1 MPLLRADAERLSN
14 NQLVSGV
21 IEEIIKRDAIY
32 ALLPFVGTNHKAYV
46 YNREGTLPTVNF
58 YDVNAAIGE
67 GAPTNTQVTVTL
79 KILAHNVDVDKF
91 LSGTMADT
99 NNQVAEALAGAAKAV
114 DMKFRD
120 TLINGD
126 TGVDALSFDGMKKLV
141 TAGQTIAMGTN
152 GGALTFDKLDE
163 LIDLVSQGRPDALLM
178 RFGTYRALKALM
190 RTAGGMVPE
199 QLKIRNFDGAVPA
212 YDGIPI
218 ILSEYLPGNETKGT
232 AAGICCSVYA
242 VRFNTTD
249 GLHGI
254 YGDPTAGVVV
264 ENLGTRESYDAWRYR
279 LKWYVSL
286 ALKST
291 KSIARLEGV
300 TNI

>member
-46 YNREGTLPTVNF
+46 YNREGTIPTVNF
-58 YDVNAAIGE
+58 YDVNSAIGE

-79 KILAHNVDVDKF
+79 KILAHNVDIDKF
-91 LSGTMADT
+91 LAGTMNDT
-99 NNQVAEALAGAAKAV
+99 NNQIAEALAGAAKSV
-114 DMKFRD
+114 DQKFRD
-120 TLINGD
+120 TLVNGD
-126 TGVDALSFDGMKKLV
+126 VTGDPLSFDGMKKLV
-141 TAGQTIAMGTN
+141 TGAQTINAGAN

-163 LIDLVSQGRPDALLM
+163 LIDLVAVGRPDALIM

-190 RTAGGMVPE
+190 RTSGGMVPE
-199 QLKIRNFDGAVPA
+199 QLKISNFDGQVPA

-218 ILSEYLPGNETKGT
+218 ILSEYLPSNEVKGT
-232 AAGICCSVYA
+232 SGAVCTSIYAA
-242 VRFNTTD
+242 RFNTTD

-300 TNI
+300 TNV

>member
-46 YNREGTLPTVNF
+46 YNREDTLPTINF
-58 YDVNAAIGE
+58 VDVSEAIGE

-79 KILAHNVDVDKF
+79 KIMAHNVDVDKF
-91 LSGTMADT
+91 LAGTMNDT

-114 DMKFRD
+114 DMKFRNVMV
-120 TLINGD
+120 NG
-126 TGVDALSFDGMKKLV
+126 TVSGNAKEFDGMKTLV
-141 TAGQTIAMGTN
+141 TAPQTISAGTN
-152 GGALTFDKLDE
+152 GGALTFGMLDE
-163 LIDLVSQGRPDALLM
+163 LIDAVPNRPDALFM
-178 RFGTYRALKALM
+178 RHGTYRALKALM
-190 RTAGGMVPE
+190 RTSGGMLPE
-199 QLKIRNFDGAVPA
+199 QVKIRDFDNTVPA
-212 YDGIPI
+212 YDGIPVL
-218 ILSEYLPGNETKGT
+218 LSEYLNADETQGSASNT
-232 AAGICCSVYA
+232 CSIYAA
-242 VRFNTTD
+242 RLNTTD

-264 ENLGTRESYDAWRYR
+264 EDLGTREAYDAWRYR
-279 LKWYVSL
+279 LKWYVSM

-291 KSIARLEGV
+291 KSLARLKGI
-300 TNI
+300 TNA

>member
-46 YNREGTLPTVNF
+46 YNREGTLPTINF
-58 YDVNAAIGE
+58 YNENEAIGE

-79 KILAHNVDVDKF
+79 KIMAHNVDVDKF
-91 LSGTMADT
+91 LAGTMNDT

-114 DMKFRD
+114 DMKFRE
-120 TLINGD
+120 TLVNGD
-126 TGVDALSFDGMKKLV
+126 SAVDTKSFDGITKLV
-141 TAGQTIAMGTN
+141 PVGQTIEAGVN
-152 GGALTFDKLDE
+152 GAALTFSMLDE
-163 LIDLVSQGRPDALLM
+163 LIDAVLNGRPDALIM
-178 RFGTYRALKALM
+178 RYGTYRALKALM
-190 RTAGGMVPE
+190 RTSGGMVPE
-199 QLKIRNFDGAVPA
+199 QLKIKDFDGLVPA

-218 ILSEYLPGNETKGT
+218 ILSEYLLGTEDQGT
-232 AAGICCSVYA
+232 ATDTCSIFA
-242 VRFNTTD
+242 ARFNTTD
-249 GLHGI
+249 GIHGI

-291 KSIARLEGV
+291 KSIARLKGV

>member
-14 NQLVSGV
+14 NELVSGV

-46 YNREGTLPTVNF
+46 YNREGTLPTISF
-58 YDVNAAIGE
+58 YNENEAIGE

-79 KILAHNVDVDKF
+79 KIMAHNVDVDKF
-91 LSGTMADT
+91 LAGTMNDT
-99 NNQVAEALAGAAKAV
+99 NNQIAEALAGAAKAV
-114 DMKFRD
+114 DHKFRD

-126 TGVDALSFDGMKKLV
+126 VGGDPKSFDGIKNLV
-141 TAGQTIAMGTN
+141 TGPQTLTAGAN
-152 GGALTFDKLDE
+152 GAALTFDMLDE
-163 LIDLVSQGRPDALLM
+163 LIDMVPNRPDVLM
-178 RFGTYRALKALM
+178 MRHGTYRALRALM
-190 RTAGGMVPE
+190 RGSGGMVPE
-199 QLKIRNFDGAVPA
+199 QLKIKDFDGTVPS

-218 ILSEYLPGNETKGT
+218 VLSEFILAGETQGT
-232 AAGICCSVYA
+232 ENNATSIYA
-242 VRFNTTD
+242 CRMNTTD
-249 GLHGI
+249 GVHGI

-264 ENLGTRESYDAWRYR
+264 ENLGTREDYDAWRYR

-291 KSIARLEGV
+291 KSLARLQGI

>member
-32 ALLPFVGTNHKAYV
+32 ALLPWVGTNHKAYV
-46 YNREGTLPTVNF
+46 YNREDTLPTINF
-58 YDVNAAIGE
+58 YDVNESIGE
-67 GAPTNTQVTVTL
+67 GAPTNSQVTVTL
-79 KILAHNVDVDKF
+79 KIMAHNVDVDKF
-91 LSGTMADT
+91 LAGTMNDT
-99 NNQVAEALAGAAKAV
+99 NNQIAEALAGAAKAV

-120 TLINGD
+120 TMINGS
-126 TGVDALSFDGMKKLV
+126 VAANAKQFDGMKTLC
-141 TAGQTIAMGTN
+141 TAPQTIDAGAN
-152 GGALTFDKLDE
+152 GAALTFSMLDE
-163 LIDLVSQGRPDALLM
+163 LIDAVPNRPEALFM
-178 RFGTYRALKALM
+178 RHGTYRALKALM
-190 RTAGGMVPE
+190 RTSGGMVPE
-199 QLKIRNFDGAVPA
+199 QLKIKDFDGTVPA

-218 ILSEYLPGNETKGT
+218 LLSEYLAGDEDLGT
-232 AAGICCSVYA
+232 ATDTCSIYA
-242 VRFNTTD
+242 ARLNTVD

-264 ENLGTRESYDAWRYR
+264 EDLGTRESYDAWRYR
-279 LKWYVSL
+279 LKWYVSM

-291 KSIARLEGV
+291 RSLARLRGV

>member
-14 NQLVSGV
+14 NELVSGV
-21 IEEIIKRDAIY
+21 IEEIIKRDAVY

-46 YNREGTLPTVNF
+46 YNREGTLPTINF
-58 YDVNAAIGE
+58 YNENEAIGE

-79 KILAHNVDVDKF
+79 KIMAHNVDIDKF
-91 LSGTMADT
+91 LAGTMNDT
-99 NNQVAEALAGAAKAV
+99 NNQIAEALAGAAKAV

-126 TGVDALSFDGMKKLV
+126 TAVDAKSFDGIQKLC
-141 TAGQTIAMGTN
+141 TAGQTLTAGAN
-152 GGALTFDKLDE
+152 GAALTFDMLDE
-163 LIDLVSQGRPDALLM
+163 LIDAVPHRPDVLIM
-178 RFGTYRALKALM
+178 RHGTYRALRALM
-190 RTAGGMVPE
+190 RTSGGMVPE
-199 QLKIRNFDGAVPA
+199 QLKLRDFDGTVPG

-218 ILSEYLPGNETKGT
+218 MLSEYIAGDVDQGT
-232 AAGICCSVYA
+232 ATDTTSIFAA
-242 VRFNTTD
+242 RFNTSD
-249 GLHGI
+249 GIHGI

-291 KSIARLEGV
+291 KSLARLKGI
-300 TNI
+300 TNV

>member
-21 IEEIIKRDAIY
+21 IEEIIKRDAVY

-46 YNREGTLPTVNF
+46 YNREGTLPTVSF
-58 YDVNAAIGE
+58 YDVNSAINE

-79 KILAHNVDVDKF
+79 KILAHNVDIDKF
-91 LSGTMADT
+91 LSGTMNDS

-120 TLINGD
+120 TLVNGD
-126 TGVDALSFDGMKKLV
+126 VTGDPLSFDGIKKLV
-141 TAGQTIAMGTN
+141 TGGQTFAAATN
-152 GGALTFDKLDE
+152 GAALTFDMLDQ
-163 LIDLVSQGRPDALLM
+163 LIDTVLNGRPDALIM
-178 RFGTYRALKALM
+178 RYGTYRALRALM
-190 RTAGGMVPE
+190 RTSGGMVPE
-199 QLKIRNFDGAVPA
+199 QLKIRNFDGTVPA

-218 ILSEYLPGNETKGT
+218 VLSEYLPGNETQGSSNVT
-232 AAGICCSVYA
+232 CSIYAA
-242 VRFNTTD
+242 RFNTSD

-254 YGDPTAGVVV
+254 YGEPTAGVVV

-291 KSIARLEGV
+291 KSLARLTGI

>member
-14 NQLVSGV
+14 NELVSGV

-32 ALLPFVGTNHKAYV
+32 ALLPFVGTNNKAYV
-46 YNREGTLPTVNF
+46 YNREGTLPTINF
-58 YDVNAAIGE
+58 YDPNESIGE

-91 LSGTMADT
+91 LSGTMNDT

-120 TLINGD
+120 ALVNGS
-126 TGVDALSFDGMKKLV
+126 TVANAKSFDGLSKLV
-141 TAGQTIAMGTN
+141 VAGQEISAGTN
-152 GGALTFDKLDE
+152 GGALTFELLDQ
-163 LIDLVSQGRPDALLM
+163 LIHQVPHRPDAILM
-178 RFGTYRALKALM
+178 RYGTYRALKTIM
-190 RTAGGMVPE
+190 RTAGGMMPE
-199 QLKIRNFDGAVPA
+199 QVKLRDFDNAVPA

-218 ILSEYLPGNETKGT
+218 MLSEYLPGDETQGSNPAT
-232 AAGICCSVYA
+232 CSIYAA
-242 VRFNTTD
+242 RFNTVD

-254 YGDPTAGVVV
+254 YGDPTAGIVV
-264 ENLGTRESYDAWRYR
+264 EDLGTRESYDAWRYR

-291 KSIARLEGV
+291 QSLARIKGI

>member
-14 NQLVSGV
+14 NELVSGV
-21 IEEIIKRDAIY
+21 IEEIIKRDAVY

-46 YNREGTLPTVNF
+46 YNRENALPTINF
-58 YDVNAAIGE
+58 YNENEAIGE
-67 GAPTNTQVTVTL
+67 GASTFSQVTVTL
-79 KILAHNVDVDKF
+79 KIMAHNVDVDKF
-91 LSGTMADT
+91 LAGTMNDT
-99 NNQVAEALAGAAKAV
+99 NSQIAEQLAGAAKAV

-120 TLINGD
+120 TLLNGD
-126 TGVDALSFDGMKKLV
+126 TATDAKSFDGIKKLCV
-141 TAGQTIAMGTN
+141 AGQTISGGTN

-163 LIDLVSQGRPDALLM
+163 LIDLVPNRPDVLIM
-178 RFGTYRALKALM
+178 RHGTYRALKALM
-190 RTAGGMVPE
+190 RTSGGMVPE
-199 QLKIRNFDGAVPA
+199 QLKLRDFDGTVPS
-212 YDGIPI
+212 YDGLPI
-218 ILSEYLPGNETKGT
+218 VLSEYLPANETQGSSNVCT
-232 AAGICCSVYA
+232 SIYAA
-242 VRFNTTD
+242 RFNTVD
-249 GLHGI
+249 GIHGI

-291 KSIARLEGV
+291 KSLARLQGI

>member
-32 ALLPFVGTNHKAYV
+32 ALLPWVGTNHKAYV
-46 YNREGTLPTVNF
+46 YNREDTLPTINF
-58 YDVNAAIGE
+58 VDPNEAIGE
-67 GAPTNTQVTVTL
+67 GAPTNSQVTVTL
-79 KILAHNVDVDKF
+79 KIMAHNVDVDKF
-91 LSGTMADT
+91 LAGTMNDT

-120 TLINGD
+120 TLVNGSV
-126 TGVDALSFDGMKKLV
+126 TANAKHFDGMKALV
-141 TAGQTIAMGTN
+141 TTAQTLEAGAN
-152 GGALTFDKLDE
+152 GAALTFSMLDE
-163 LIDLVSQGRPDALLM
+163 LIDAVPHRPDALFM
-178 RFGTYRALKALM
+178 RHGTYRALKALM

-199 QLKIRNFDGAVPA
+199 QLKLRDFDGTVPA

-218 ILSEYLPGNETKGT
+218 LLSEYLTGDEAQGT
-232 AAGICCSVYA
+232 EDTSCSIYAA
-242 VRFNTTD
+242 RLNTVD

-254 YGDPTAGVVV
+254 YGDPTAGIVV
-264 ENLGTRESYDAWRYR
+264 EDLGTRESYDAWRYR
-279 LKWYVSL
+279 LKWYVSM

-291 KSIARLEGV
+291 KSLARLKGV
-300 TNI
+300 TNV

>member
-46 YNREGTLPTVNF
+46 YNREGTIPTVNF
-58 YDVNAAIGE
+58 ADVNSAIGE

-79 KILAHNVDVDKF
+79 KILAHNVDIDKF
-91 LSGTMADT
+91 LAGTMNDT
-99 NNQVAEALAGAAKAV
+99 NNQIAEALAGAAKSV
-114 DMKFRD
+114 DQKFRD
-120 TLINGD
+120 TFINGD
-126 TGVDALSFDGMKKLV
+126 VSSDALSFDGMKKLV
-141 TAGQTIAMGTN
+141 TSQQTIDAAAN
-152 GGALTFDKLDE
+152 GAALTFDMLDQ
-163 LIDLVSQGRPDALLM
+163 LIDQVLTGRPDALLM
-178 RFGTYRALKALM
+178 RYGTYRALKALM
-190 RTAGGMVPE
+190 RTSGGMVPE
-199 QLKIRNFDGAVPA
+199 QLKIRNFDGNVPA

-218 ILSEYLPGNETKGT
+218 LLSEYLPSNEALGSSGNVTCSIY
-232 AAGICCSVYA
+232 AA
-242 VRFNTTD
+242 RFNTSD

-279 LKWYVSL
+279 LKWYVSM

-291 KSIARLEGV
+291 KSIARLRGI
-300 TNI
+300 TNT

>member
-46 YNREGTLPTVNF
+46 YNREGTLPTVSF
-58 YDVNAAIGE
+58 YDVNSAINE

-79 KILAHNVDVDKF
+79 KILAHNVDIDKF
-91 LSGTMADT
+91 LSGTMNDT

-120 TLINGD
+120 TLVNGSVGTD
-126 TGVDALSFDGMKKLV
+126 PLSFDGMKALV
-141 TAGQTIAMGTN
+141 TGAQTFAAATN
-152 GGALTFDKLDE
+152 GAALTFDMLDQ
-163 LIDLVSQGRPDALLM
+163 LIDNVLAGRPDALIM
-178 RFGTYRALKALM
+178 RYGTYRALKALM
-190 RTAGGMVPE
+190 RSSGGMVPE
-199 QLKIRNFDGAVPA
+199 QLKLREFDGTVPA

-218 ILSEYLPGNETKGT
+218 VLSEYLPGNETQGT
-232 AAGICCSVYA
+232 NNNTCSIYAA
-242 VRFNTTD
+242 RFNTTD

-254 YGDPTAGVVV
+254 YGEPTAGVVV

-291 KSIARLEGV
+291 KSIARLTGI

>member
-46 YNREGTLPTVNF
+46 YNREGTLPTISF
-58 YDVNAAIGE
+58 YDPNEAIGE

-79 KILAHNVDVDKF
+79 KILAHNVDIDKF
-91 LSGTMADT
+91 LAGTMNDT
-99 NNQVAEALAGAAKAV
+99 NNQIAEALAGAAKAV
-114 DMKFRD
+114 DMQFRD
-120 TLINGD
+120 TLVNGSVA
-126 TGVDALSFDGMKKLV
+126 GNAKSFDGLKVLTV
-141 TAGQTIAMGTN
+141 AGQTIATGAN

-163 LIDLVSQGRPDALLM
+163 LIHLVPHRPDALIM
-178 RFGTYRALKALM
+178 RYGTYRALKALM
-190 RTAGGMVPE
+190 RTAGGMMPE
-199 QLKIRNFDGAVPA
+199 QLKIRDFDGLVPA

-218 ILSEYLPGNETKGT
+218 ILTEYLPSDEVKGSSGAVCT
-232 AAGICCSVYA
+232 SIYA

-249 GLHGI
+249 GVHGI

-300 TNI
+300 TNV

>member
-14 NQLVSGV
+14 NELVSGV
-21 IEEIIKRDAIY
+21 IEEIIKRDAVY

-46 YNREGTLPTVNF
+46 YNREDTLPTINF
-58 YDVNAAIGE
+58 YNENESIGE
-67 GAPTNTQVTVTL
+67 GAPTNTSVTVTL
-79 KILAHNVDVDKF
+79 KIMAHNVDVDKF
-91 LSGTMADT
+91 LAGTMNDT
-99 NNQVAEALAGAAKAV
+99 NNQIAEALAGAAKAV

-126 TGVDALSFDGMKKLV
+126 TAVNAKAFDGIQKLCTSAQTL
-141 TAGQTIAMGTN
+141 TAGAN
-152 GGALTFDKLDE
+152 GAALTFDMLDE
-163 LIDLVSQGRPDALLM
+163 LIDAVPNRPDVLIM
-178 RFGTYRALKALM
+178 RHGTYRALRALM
-190 RTAGGMVPE
+190 RTSGGMVPE
-199 QLKIRNFDGAVPA
+199 QLKIRDFDGTVPG

-218 ILSEYLPGNETKGT
+218 VLSEYIDGT
-232 AAGICCSVYA
+232 VDQGTNLNTCSIFAA
-242 VRFNTTD
+242 RFNTTD
-249 GLHGI
+249 GIHGI

-291 KSIARLEGV
+291 KSLARLKGV
-300 TNI
+300 SNV

>member
-14 NQLVSGV
+14 NELVSGV

-46 YNREGTLPTVNF
+46 YNREDTIPTINF
-58 YDVNAAIGE
+58 VDPNEAIGE

-91 LSGTMADT
+91 LAGTMNDT

-114 DMKFRD
+114 DQKFRD

-126 TGVDALSFDGMKKLV
+126 VVGNAKSFDGIRKLV
-141 TAGQTIAMGTN
+141 TSDQTIAAGTN
-152 GGALTFDKLDE
+152 GNALTFSMLDE
-163 LIDLVSQGRPDALLM
+163 LIDAVPHRPDALLM
-178 RFGTYRALKALM
+178 RHGTYRALKALM
-190 RTAGGMVPE
+190 RTSGGMVPE
-199 QLKIRNFDGAVPA
+199 QLKLRDFDNTVPA
-212 YDGIPI
+212 YEGIPI
-218 ILSEYLPGNETKGT
+218 MLSEYLAGDEDMGT
-232 AAGICCSVYA
+232 TLDSTCSIYAA
-242 VRFNTTD
+242 RFNTTD
-249 GLHGI
+249 GIHGI
-254 YGDPTAGVVV
+254 YGDPTAGIVV
-264 ENLGTRESYDAWRYR
+264 EDLGTREQYDAWRYR

-291 KSIARLEGV
+291 KSLARLQGV

>member
-14 NQLVSGV
+14 NELVSGV
-21 IEEIIKRDAIY
+21 IEEIIKRDAVY

-46 YNREGTLPTVNF
+46 YNREGTLPTINF
-58 YDVNAAIGE
+58 YNENEAIGE

-79 KILAHNVDVDKF
+79 KILAHNVDIDKF
-91 LSGTMADT
+91 LAGTMNDT

-126 TGVDALSFDGMKKLV
+126 VTGDAKSFDGIKRLCV
-141 TAGQTIAMGTN
+141 SGQTIATGAN

-163 LIDLVSQGRPDALLM
+163 LIHMVPHRPDVLIM

-190 RTAGGMVPE
+190 RTSGGMMPE
-199 QLKIRNFDGAVPA
+199 QLKLRDFDGLVPA

-218 ILSEYLPGNETKGT
+218 ILTEYLPSNEVKGT
-232 AAGICCSVYA
+232 SGAVCTSIYAA
-242 VRFNTTD
+242 RFNTTD

-300 TNI
+300 TNV

>member
-46 YNREGTLPTVNF
+46 YNREGTLPTINF
-58 YDVNAAIGE
+58 ADVNSALPE

-79 KILAHNVDVDKF
+79 KILAHNVDIDKF
-91 LSGTMADT
+91 LAGTMADT

-120 TLINGD
+120 TLVNGD
-126 TGVDALSFDGMKKLV
+126 VTGDPLSFDGIKRLV
-141 TAGQTIAMGTN
+141 TGAQTISAGTN
-152 GGALTFDKLDE
+152 GAALTFDMLDA
-163 LIDLVSQGRPDALLM
+163 LCDQVLTGRPDALIM
-178 RFGTYRALKALM
+178 RYGTYRALKALM
-190 RTAGGMVPE
+190 RQSGGMVPE
-199 QLKIRNFDGAVPA
+199 QLKVREFNGTIPS

-218 ILSEYLPGNETKGT
+218 VLSEYLPGNETQGSNST
-232 AAGICCSVYA
+232 TTSIYAA
-242 VRFNTTD
+242 RFNTTD
-249 GLHGI
+249 GIHGI

-264 ENLGTRESYDAWRYR
+264 EDLGTRESYDAWRYR

-291 KSIARLEGV
+291 KSLARLSGI
-300 TNI
+300 TNL

>member
-46 YNREGTLPTVNF
+46 YNREGTIPTVSF
-58 YDVNAAIGE
+58 YDVNSAINE

-79 KILAHNVDVDKF
+79 KILAHNVDIDKF
-91 LSGTMADT
+91 LAGTMNDT

-114 DMKFRD
+114 DQKFRD
-120 TLINGD
+120 TLVNGD
-126 TGVDALSFDGMKKLV
+126 VTGDPLSFDGMTKLV
-141 TAGQTIAMGTN
+141 DAGQVIDAATN
-152 GGALTFDKLDE
+152 GAALTFDMLDE
-163 LIDLVSQGRPDALLM
+163 LIDTVSNGRPDALIM

-190 RTAGGMVPE
+190 RTSGGMVPE
-199 QLKIRNFDGAVPA
+199 QLKIREFDGTVPA

-218 ILSEYLPGNETKGT
+218 VLSEYLPGNEDMGT
-232 AAGICCSVYA
+232 TLDSTCSIYAA
-242 VRFNTTD
+242 RFNTTD

-254 YGDPTAGVVV
+254 YGEPTAGVVV

-291 KSIARLEGV
+291 KSLARLRGI
-300 TNI
+300 TNT

>member
-46 YNREGTLPTVNF
+46 YNREGTIPTVSF
-58 YDVNAAIGE
+58 YDVNSAIGE

-79 KILAHNVDVDKF
+79 KILAHNVDIDKF
-91 LSGTMADT
+91 LSGTMNDT

-114 DMKFRD
+114 DQKFRD
-120 TLINGD
+120 TLVNGD
-126 TGVDALSFDGMKKLV
+126 VTADALSFDGMKKLV
-141 TAGQTIAMGTN
+141 TGAQTINAGAN
-152 GGALTFDKLDE
+152 GAALTFDMLDQ
-163 LIDLVSQGRPDALLM
+163 LIDQVLSGRPDALIM
-178 RFGTYRALKALM
+178 RYGTYRALKALM
-190 RTAGGMVPE
+190 RQSGGMVPE
-199 QLKIRNFDGAVPA
+199 QLKIREFDNTVPA

-218 ILSEYLPGNETKGT
+218 ILSEYLPANETLGAGSNLCSIY
-232 AAGICCSVYA
+232 AA
-242 VRFNTTD
+242 RFNTSD

-254 YGDPTAGVVV
+254 YGEPTAGVVV

-291 KSIARLEGV
+291 KSIARLQGV
-300 TNI
+300 TNT

>member
-14 NQLVSGV
+14 NELVSGV
-21 IEEIIKRDAIY
+21 IEEIIKRDAVY

-46 YNREGTLPTVNF
+46 YNREGVLPTINF
-58 YDVNAAIGE
+58 YNENEAIGE

-79 KILAHNVDVDKF
+79 KILAHNVDIDKF
-91 LSGTMADT
+91 LAGTMNDT
-99 NNQVAEALAGAAKAV
+99 NNQIAEALAGAAKAV

-120 TLINGD
+120 TLINGSVAD
-126 TGVDALSFDGMKKLV
+126 DAKSFDGLKVLTV
-141 TAGQTIAMGTN
+141 AGQTIATGAN
-152 GGALTFDKLDE
+152 GGALTFEKLDE
-163 LIDLVSQGRPDALLM
+163 LIHLVPHRPDALIM

-190 RTAGGMVPE
+190 RTAGGMMPE
-199 QLKIRNFDGAVPA
+199 QVKLRDFDGQVPA

-218 ILSEYLPGNETKGT
+218 ILTEYLPSNEVMGT
-232 AAGICCSVYA
+232 SGAVCTSIYA

-279 LKWYVSL
+279 LKWYVGL

-291 KSIARLEGV
+291 KSVARLEGV
-300 TNI
+300 TNV

>member
-14 NQLVSGV
+14 NELVSGV

-46 YNREGTLPTVNF
+46 YNREATLPTINF
-58 YDVNAAIGE
+58 YDVNEAIGE
-67 GAPTNTQVTVTL
+67 GAPTNEQVTVTL

-91 LSGTMADT
+91 LSGTMNDT

-120 TLINGD
+120 ALVNGD
-126 TGVDALSFDGMKKLV
+126 SATETKGFDGMTKLV
-141 TAGQTIAMGTN
+141 TSEQTLEAGTD
-152 GGALTFDKLDE
+152 GAGLTFDMLEE
-163 LIDLVSQGRPDALLM
+163 LIHKVPNRPDALLM
-178 RFGTYRALKALM
+178 RHGTYRALKALM
-190 RTAGGMVPE
+190 RTAGGMMPE
-199 QLKIRNFDGAVPA
+199 QLKLRDFDGTVPA

-218 ILSEYLPGNETKGT
+218 MLSEYLPGNETQGT
-232 AAGICCSVYA
+232 ATDTCSIFA
-242 VRFNTTD
+242 ARFNTTD

-254 YGDPTAGVVV
+254 YGDPTAGIVV
-264 ENLGTRESYDAWRYR
+264 EDLGTRESYDAWRYR

-291 KSIARLEGV
+291 KSIARLKGV

>member
-46 YNREGTLPTVNF
+46 YNREGTIPTVSF
-58 YDVNAAIGE
+58 YDVNSAIGE

-79 KILAHNVDVDKF
+79 KILAHNVDIDKF
-91 LSGTMADT
+91 LSGTMNDT
-99 NNQVAEALAGAAKAV
+99 NNQIAEALAGAAKAV
-114 DMKFRD
+114 DQKFRD
-120 TLINGD
+120 TLVNGD
-126 TGVDALSFDGMKKLV
+126 VAGDALSFDGIKKLV
-141 TAGQTIAMGTN
+141 VSGQTLDAATN
-152 GGALTFDKLDE
+152 GAALTFDMLDQ
-163 LIDLVSQGRPDALLM
+163 LIDQVSVGRPDCLIM

-190 RTAGGMVPE
+190 RTSGGMVPE
-199 QLKIRNFDGAVPA
+199 QLKIRNFDGLVPA

-218 ILSEYLPGNETKGT
+218 VLSEYLPGNETQGSSNV
-232 AAGICCSVYA
+232 CCSIYA
-242 VRFNTTD
+242 ARFNTTD

-254 YGDPTAGVVV
+254 YGEPTAGVVV

-286 ALKST
+286 ALKAT
-291 KSIARLEGV
+291 KSIARLRGV

>member
-46 YNREGTLPTVNF
+46 YNREGTIPTVSF
-58 YDVNAAIGE
+58 YDVNSAINE

-79 KILAHNVDVDKF
+79 KILAHNVDIDKF
-91 LSGTMADT
+91 LAGTMNDT

-114 DMKFRD
+114 DQKFRD
-120 TLINGD
+120 TLVNGSV
-126 TGVDALSFDGMKKLV
+126 GVDPLSFDGIKTLV
-141 TAGQTIAMGTN
+141 TAGQTIDAATN
-152 GGALTFDKLDE
+152 GAALTFDMLDQ
-163 LIDLVSQGRPDALLM
+163 LIDTVLSGRPDALIM

-190 RTAGGMVPE
+190 RSSGGMVPE
-199 QLKIRNFDGAVPA
+199 QLKIREFDGTVPA

-218 ILSEYLPGNETKGT
+218 ILSEYLPGNETQGSSSV
-232 AAGICCSVYA
+232 CCSIYA
-242 VRFNTTD
+242 ARFNTTD

-254 YGDPTAGVVV
+254 YGEPTAGVVV

-291 KSIARLEGV
+291 KSIARLRGI
-300 TNI
+300 TNL

>member
-46 YNREGTLPTVNF
+46 YNREGTLPTVSF

-79 KILAHNVDVDKF
+79 KILAHNVDIDKF
-91 LSGTMADT
+91 LAGTMNDT
-99 NNQVAEALAGAAKAV
+99 NNQIAEALAGAAKAV
-114 DMKFRD
+114 DTKFRD
-120 TLINGD
+120 TLVNGD
-126 TGVDALSFDGMKKLV
+126 VASDALAFDGIKKLV
-141 TAGQTIAMGTN
+141 TGGQTKLAATN
-152 GGALTFDKLDE
+152 GAALTFDLLDE
-163 LIDLVSQGRPDALLM
+163 LLDMVLTGRPDALIM

-199 QLKIRNFDGAVPA
+199 QLKIKDFDGQVPA

-218 ILSEYLPGNETKGT
+218 ILSEFLPGNETAGT
-232 AAGICCSVYA
+232 NNLTCSIYAA
-242 VRFNTTD
+242 RFNTTD
-249 GLHGI
+249 GIHGI

-291 KSIARLEGV
+291 KSIARLSGI
-300 TNI
+300 TNL